1 MLSTRPAWPPLRW
14 TDVHER
20 RRPRPGLGVP
30 VTAPALQG
38 DREPAEPAMTARAG
52 VLRGG
57 LWSAASQILPAAG
70 TAVLSVAAGRVLGS
84 GPLGQQSLIAYVNA
98 ALSSVLVVSLNLAL
112 LQVGGRLQGERDYA
126 ALRSLARWA
135 VSAHL
140 AIGALVLAI
149 MAASGEVVGDNRLAW
164 AVVGGV
170 SLLDAAADG
179 MCIRLVLAEGWGPIG
194 RLRLVF
200 QFIGPFLGVAFL
212 LAGGGIVG
220 IFLGDGV
227 AALGLL
233 LAVLPRFRRMGA
245 DVLGVAPPEQPV
257 TRRPSPTPRH
267 RPRPGREPRPPG
279 RHAVPAGSRWRPPVP
294 VLNTVV
300 LFSVGALITQV
311 VSKRVEFL
319 VLAGFSGDVAVGM
332 YSVAFIVV
340 SLLSMVPMGVATA
353 AMPLIAAAEGRGEIT
368 AATRHLMLA
377 LRLGTAL
384 TIPVTALVAA
394 LGPSAILFV
403 YGSEY
408 HRAAVLVPYSSAALL
423 VATVIG
429 VCTQFWSGRGQ
440 LGVVLR
446 TGAVAAVVD
455 VGVALILVPHFAD
468 AGAVAANL
476 SGQLALAVGLL
487 VATVRRMGPVGWQAR
502 SLLAAVL
509 VGLTG
514 AAAVVVVVVGLDH
527 LVSGGELRSAL
538 TLAVGAPISLA
549 ATAAACLVFRLFDQ
563 SEAEWLRPMMPGRA
577 TAVLERLT
585 RPAR

>member
-1 MLSTRPAWPPLRW
+1 M
-14 TDVHER
+14 
-20 RRPRPGLGVP
+20 
-30 VTAPALQG
+30 TAPALQG
-38 DREPAEPAMTARAG
+38 DREPAEPAAVGRAG
-52 VLRGG
+52 ALRGG

-112 LQVGGRLQGERDYA
+112 LQVGGRLQGERDYRS
-126 ALRSLARWA
+126 LRSLARWA

-140 AIGALVLAI
+140 AIGAVVFAV
-149 MAASGEVVGDNRLAW
+149 MAVGGEFVGHNRLAW

-179 MCIRLVLAEGWGPIG
+179 LCIRLVLAEGWGPIG
-194 RLRLVF
+194 RLRLIF

-233 LAVLPRFRRMGA
+233 LAVLPRFRRLGPNA
-245 DVLGVAPPEQPV
+245 LGVPAAERPAP
-257 TRRPSPTPRH
+257 RRPLPVAAARH
-267 RPRPGREPRPPG
+267 RPLPTRDPRPTG
-279 RHAVPAGSRWRPPVP
+279 RHARPAGRRWRPPVP

-300 LFSVGALITQV
+300 LFSIGALITQV
-311 VSKRVEFL
+311 VSKRVEFI
-319 VLAGFSGDVAVGM
+319 VLAGYSGDVAVGM

-353 AMPLIAAAEGRGEIT
+353 AMPLIAAAEGRGEIP
-368 AATRHLMLA
+368 AAVRHLSFA

-408 HRAAVLVPYSSAALL
+408 HRAAMLVPFSSAALL

-429 VCTQFWSGRGQ
+429 VCTQFWSGRGR
-440 LGVVLR
+440 LGVVLWS
-446 TGAVAAVVD
+446 GAVAAVVD
-455 VGVALILVPHFAD
+455 VGVALLLVPHFAD

-476 SGQLALAVGLL
+476 AGQLTLAVGLL
-487 VATVRRMGPVGWQAR
+487 IATVRRMGPIGWRAR
-502 SLLAAVL
+502 SLLSAVL
-509 VGLTG
+509 AGVTG
-514 AAAVVVVVVGLDH
+514 AAAVVVVIVAVDR
-527 LVSGGELRSAL
+527 LVSGGELRAAL
-538 TLAVGAPISLA
+538 TLVIGGPVGLA
-549 ATAAACLVFRLFDQ
+549 ATAAACTVFRLFDQ
-563 SEAEWLRPMMPGRA
+563 AEADWLRPMMPGRLN
-577 TAVLERLT
+577 TVLDRLT
-585 RPAR
+585 RTAGVSP